1 VPYRVD
7 GEVRSE
13 AAASVRLAGHRQQAL
28 AALHCSVC
36 SHTLHK
42 GDILSGPLGTA

>member
-13 AAASVRLAGHRQQAL
+13 AAASVRWAGHRQQAL

-42 GDILSGPLGTA
+42 AESLSGPSGTA